1 MYQSHVCKHRCED
14 QCVSDMGHRHEAV
27 GTRVTP
33 KPHPSLPLE
42 APTETAGVTHLQ
54 PLPPVGDPSSEGIRP
69 VPEVPLTGA
78 QLADSSIPTD
88 TWNAA
93 SPYRTR
99 GLAWPTGDIPGATLL
114 KPELIVT
121 VPIR

>member
-1 MYQSHVCKHRCED
+1 MD
-14 QCVSDMGHRHEAV
+14 DMGHRHEAV
-27 GTRVTP
+27 GMLGTP
-33 KPHPSLPLE
+33 KPHPFLPLE
-42 APTETAGVTHLQ
+42 APTETSGVTHLQ
-54 PLPPVGDPSSEGIRP
+54 PLPPVGDPSSEGIWP

-93 SPYRTR
+93 SPYRTL
-99 GLAWPTGDIPGATLL
+99 GLAWPTGDISGATLF

-121 VPIR
+121 VSIR